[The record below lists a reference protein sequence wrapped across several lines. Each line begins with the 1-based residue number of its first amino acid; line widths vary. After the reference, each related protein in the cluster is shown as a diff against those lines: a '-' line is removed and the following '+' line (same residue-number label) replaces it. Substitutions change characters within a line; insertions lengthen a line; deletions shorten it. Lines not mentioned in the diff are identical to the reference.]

1 MLSIKTG
8 FALIRGRSY
17 EGMVCG
23 LLSVLGKDLH
33 FLYYAVT
40 GRRDTL
46 IIGSAAGVTAMGFE
60 QITFWSN
67 L

>member
-8 FALIRGRSY
+8 FEAKR
-17 EGMVCG
+17 EGLAGKMVCG
-23 LLSVLGKDLH
+23 LLSVLGKELH
-33 FLYYAVT
+33 FFVLRCNREAGHLDY
-40 GRRDTL
+40 R
-46 IIGSAAGVTAMGFE
+46 SAAGVTAIGLE